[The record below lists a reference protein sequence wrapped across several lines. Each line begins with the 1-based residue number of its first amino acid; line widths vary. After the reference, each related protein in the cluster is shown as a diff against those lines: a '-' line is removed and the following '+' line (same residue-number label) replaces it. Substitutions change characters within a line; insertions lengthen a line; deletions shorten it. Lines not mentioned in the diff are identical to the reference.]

1 MMTPGQ
7 RWWMSGTFAAARRV
21 EVDRLWDDAPLPS
34 GDFDRPVF
42 TSADWPPHS
51 AEALRLHAAQV
62 NFPATSAEKD
72 SHRAGS
78 KL

>member
-1 MMTPGQ
+1 
-7 RWWMSGTFAAARRV
+7 MSGTFAAARRV

-62 NFPATSAEKD
+62 NSRQ
-72 SHRAGS
+72 HRQKKIHIEPVPSSNGEE
-78 KL
+78 